1 MKTDSNFVFRVNVSN
16 DSYTTKSE
24 ASACLSRAG
33 AEAVGKVKM
42 AFRETSLTVD
52 QFLQQALTGHSFCN
66 LFDYDPNQ
74 KYWIETSAGKRY
86 QSYPVYRQGQN
97 KGCMKLNF
105 KSDRFFRGSQTVFVD
120 VDYTRFKTIPE
131 YLDCLT
137 LKPTCAYMSYS
148 DGLEK
153 DGITSRR
160 FRLVYVL
167 DRELNKMNMNIVNRY
182 LTDCIIRDTGEPMA
196 DECGTR
202 ASQYFNGVSGNGE
215 FYVTYN
221 IYSRLDFPDSL
232 PDVIVQPPSP
242 PSQQTSQPTV
252 EFDDRLLHDM
262 GTMDY
267 QTFMHYNSL
276 KYCYFYR
283 TERAEWIDGLYQ
295 MTDESYLQLW
305 WHRETITDGNH
316 RRRTLFKRACLRRLI
331 NPYVD
336 ANTLLFNMYLDFHRF
351 IDNSDHIITLDTL
364 MRRTRRVMT
373 MTYDELRDYCQYEIN
388 YWKDHRP
395 KFIMHPDAPK
405 SQAFINDITKR
416 IHYAELDLSYDRTK
430 SVQENAAALGI
441 SPATLYRYCSERY
454 IETNPGKGQTYV
466 QKRQAKKQAKID
478 KKAEFMMLYDPN
490 LSAAKNRDI
499 MQQNGLELSES
510 TVRNWAK
517 GYVSEDM
524 IAQPSPKT
532 DLDSLLNLGPIEISV
547 PKFKG
552 GWWNVWGDSQQ
563 YAEMEA
569 KWREACRS

>member
-16 DSYTTKSE
+16 DSYMTKSE

-42 AFRETSLTVD
+42 AFRECDVTVD
-52 QFLQQALTGHSFCN
+52 EFLQYALNGHSFCN

-74 KYWIETSAGKRY
+74 KYWIETSSGKRY
-86 QSYPVYRQGQN
+86 QSYPVYRQGRN

-148 DGLEK
+148 DKLEK

-160 FRLVYVL
+160 FRLVYVM

-182 LTDCIIRDTGEPMA
+182 ITDCIIRDTGEPMA

-202 ASQYFNGVSGNGE
+202 ASQYFNGVRGNDE
-215 FYVTYN
+215 YYASYN
-221 IYSRLDFPDSL
+221 IYSRLDFPDNL

-242 PSQQTSQPTV
+242 PSQQTSLPTV

-262 GTMDY
+262 CTMDY
-267 QTFMHYNSL
+267 KTFMHYNSL

-283 TERAEWIDGLYQ
+283 TERADWIDGIYQ
-295 MTDESYLQLW
+295 LTDDSYVQLW

-316 RRRTLFKRACLRRLI
+316 RRRTLFKFACLRRLM
-331 NPYVD
+331 NPNID

-351 IDNSDHIITLDTL
+351 IDNSDHIITLGTL
-364 MRRTRRVMT
+364 TRRTRRAMT
-373 MTYDELRDYCQYEIN
+373 MTYDELREYCQYEIN

-395 KFIMHPDAPK
+395 KFIMHPNAPK
-405 SQAFINDITKR
+405 SQAFINYVTKR

-430 SVQENAAALGI
+430 SVQDNAAALGI

-466 QKRQAKKQAKID
+466 QKRQAKKQDKAD
-478 KKAEFMMLYDPN
+478 KKATFMLYYDPN
-490 LSAAKNRDI
+490 LSAAKNREK
-499 MQQNGLELSES
+499 MLQYGLDVSVG
-510 TVRNWAK
+510 TIRNWGKEYA
-517 GYVSEDM
+517 M
-524 IAQPSPKT
+524 PSIPT
-532 DLDSLLNLGPIEISV
+532 SSTSTSPESSILNLGPINVTV
-547 PKFKG
+547 PSFNSS
-552 GWWNVWGDSQQ
+552 WWNSWENDPL
-563 YAEMEA
+563 YAEYEA
-569 KWREACRS
+569 KWREACRH

>member
-42 AFRETSLTVD
+42 AFREKSLTVD

-74 KYWIETSAGKRY
+74 KYWLETSAGKRY

-120 VDYTRFKTIPE
+120 IDYTRFKTIPE

-182 LTDCIIRDTGEPMA
+182 ITDCIIRDTGEPMA

-215 FYVTYN
+215 YYVTYS
-221 IYSRLDFPDSL
+221 IYSRLDFPESL
-232 PDVIVQPPSP
+232 PDVTVQPPSP
-242 PSQQTSQPTV
+242 PSQQTSLPTV

-267 QTFMHYNSL
+267 RRFMHYYSL
-276 KYCYFYR
+276 KYHYIYR
-283 TERAEWIDGLYQ
+283 TEHAEWIDGIYQ
-295 MTDESYLQLW
+295 LTDESYLQLW

-364 MRRTRRVMT
+364 TRRTRRAMT
-373 MTYDELRDYCQYEIN
+373 MTYDELKDYCKYDIN
-388 YWKDHRP
+388 YWREHRP
-395 KFIMHPDAPK
+395 KFIMHPNAPK
-405 SQAFINDITKR
+405 SQAFINFVIKR
-416 IHYAELDLSYDRTK
+416 IHYAELDNSYDRTK
-430 SVQENAAALGI
+430 SVQDNAAALGI

-466 QKRQAKKQAKID
+466 QKRQAKKQDKAD
-478 KKAEFMMLYDPN
+478 KKATFMLYYDPN
-490 LSAAKNRDI
+490 LSAAKNREK
-499 MQQNGLELSES
+499 MLQYGLNLSVG
-510 TVRNWAK
+510 TIRNWGKEYAMP
-517 GYVSEDM
+517 STP
-524 IAQPSPKT
+524 ASSTSPSPE
-532 DLDSLLNLGPIEISV
+532 SSILNLGPINVTV
-547 PKFKG
+547 PSFNSS
-552 GWWNVWGDSQQ
+552 WWNSWENDPL
-563 YAEMEA
+563 YAEYEA
-569 KWREACRS
+569 KWREACRN

>member
-1 MKTDSNFVFRVNVSN
+1 MKIDSNFVFRVNVSS

-74 KYWIETSAGKRY
+74 KYWLETSAGKRY
-86 QSYPVYRQGQN
+86 QSYPVYRQGRN

-120 VDYTRFKTIPE
+120 IDYTRFKTIPE

-148 DGLEK
+148 DKLEK

-196 DECGTR
+196 DDCGTR
-202 ASQYFNGVSGNGE
+202 ASQYFNGVSGNDE

-221 IYSRLDFPDSL
+221 IYSRLDFPESL
-232 PDVIVQPPSP
+232 PDVTVQPPSP
-242 PSQQTSQPTV
+242 PSQQTSLPTV
-252 EFDDRLLHDM
+252 EFDDHLLHDM

-276 KYCYFYR
+276 RYCYFYR
-283 TERAEWIDGLYQ
+283 TERADWTDGLYQ
-295 MTDESYLQLW
+295 LTDESYLQLW
-305 WHRETITDGNH
+305 WPRERITDGNH
-316 RRRTLFKRACLRRLI
+316 RRRTLLKSACLRRLI

-364 MRRTRRVMT
+364 TRRTKRAMLMT
-373 MTYDELRDYCQYEIN
+373 DEELRGYCQYEID
-388 YWKDHRP
+388 YWKKHRP
-395 KFIMHPDAPK
+395 KFIMHPNAPK
-405 SQAFINDITKR
+405 SQAFINFVIKR
-416 IHYAELDLSYDRTK
+416 IHYAELDLSYDRTR
-430 SVQENAAALGI
+430 SVQDNAAALGI
-441 SPATLYRYCSERY
+441 SLATLYRYCSDRY

-466 QKRQAKKQAKID
+466 QKRQAKKQAKAD
-478 KKAEFMMLYDPN
+478 KKATFMLYYDPN
-490 LSAAKNRDI
+490 LSAAKNREK
-499 MQQNGLELSES
+499 MLQYGLNLSVG
-510 TVRNWAK
+510 TIRNWGKEYAMP
-517 GYVSEDM
+517 S
-524 IAQPSPKT
+524 IPTSSAFPSPESSI
-532 DLDSLLNLGPIEISV
+532 LDLGPINVTV
-547 PKFKG
+547 PSFNNSC
-552 GWWNVWGDSQQ
+552 WNSWENDPL
-563 YAEMEA
+563 YAEYEA
-569 KWREACRS
+569 KWREACRR

>member
-1 MKTDSNFVFRVNVSN
+1 MYTDKNFVFSVNVSRDN
-16 DSYTTKSE
+16 YANKSE
-24 ASACLSRAG
+24 ASACLSLAG
-33 AEAVGKVKM
+33 AKAVGKVKM

-74 KYWIETSAGKRY
+74 KYWIETSGGKRY
-86 QSYPVYRQGQN
+86 QSYPVYRQGRN

-120 VDYTRFKTIPE
+120 IDYTRFKTIPE

-215 FYVTYN
+215 YYVTYN
-221 IYSRLDFPDSL
+221 IFSRLDFPDSL
-232 PDVIVQPPSP
+232 PDVSAQPPTS
-242 PSQQTSQPTV
+242 PSQQTEQPGV
-252 EFDDRLLHDM
+252 KFDERLLHDM

-267 QTFMHYNSL
+267 EKFMRHNSRR
-276 KYCYFYR
+276 YSYFYR
-283 TERAEWIDGLYQ
+283 TERAEWIDGIYQ
-295 MTDESYLQLW
+295 LTDDDYIQLW
-305 WHRETITDGNH
+305 WHRERITDGNH
-316 RRRTLFKRACLRRLI
+316 RRRTLFKFACLRRLI

-364 MRRTRRVMT
+364 MRR
-373 MTYDELRDYCQYEIN
+373 
-388 YWKDHRP
+388 HRP
-395 KFIMHPDAPK
+395 KFIMHPNAPK

-430 SVQENAAALGI
+430 SVQENAAVLGI
-441 SPATLYRYCSERY
+441 SPATLYRYCSDRY

-466 QKRQAKKQAKID
+466 QKRQAKKQAKAD
-478 KKAEFMMLYDPN
+478 KKATFMLYYDPN
-490 LSAAKNRDI
+490 LSAAKNREK
-499 MQQNGLELSES
+499 MLQYGLDVSVG
-510 TVRNWAK
+510 TIRNWGKEYAMP
-517 GYVSEDM
+517 STPTSSTS
-524 IAQPSPKT
+524 PSPE
-532 DLDSLLNLGPIEISV
+532 SSILNLGPINFTV
-547 PKFKG
+547 PSFNSS
-552 GWWNVWGDSQQ
+552 WWNSWESDPL
-563 YAEMEA
+563 YAEYEA
-569 KWREACRS
+569 KWREACRR

>member
-1 MKTDSNFVFRVNVSN
+1 MEVKRDFVFRVNVSN
-16 DSYTTKSE
+16 DSYMTKSE

-52 QFLQQALTGHSFCN
+52 QFLQQALSGHSFCN

-74 KYWIETSAGKRY
+74 KYWIETSGGKRY
-86 QSYPVYRQGQN
+86 QSYPVYRQGRN

-120 VDYTRFKTIPE
+120 IDYTRFKTIPE

-160 FRLVYVL
+160 FRLVYVM

-182 LTDCIIRDTGEPMA
+182 ITDCIIRDTGEPMA

-202 ASQYFNGVSGNGE
+202 ASQYFNGVSGNAE
-215 FYVTYN
+215 CYASYN
-221 IYSRLDFPDSL
+221 IYSRLDFPESL
-232 PDVIVQPPSP
+232 PDVTVQPPSP
-242 PSQQTSQPTV
+242 PSQQTALPTV
-252 EFDDRLLHDM
+252 EFDDHLLHDM

-276 KYCYFYR
+276 RYCYFYR

-295 MTDESYLQLW
+295 LTDESYLQLW

-364 MRRTRRVMT
+364 TRRTRRAMT

-388 YWKDHRP
+388 YWKKHRP
-395 KFIMHPDAPK
+395 KFIMHPNAPK
-405 SQAFINDITKR
+405 SQAFINFVTKR

-430 SVQENAAALGI
+430 SVQDNAVALGI
-441 SPATLYRYCSERY
+441 SPATLYRYCSDRY

-466 QKRQAKKQAKID
+466 QKRQAKKQDKAD
-478 KKAEFMMLYDPN
+478 KKATFMLYYDPN
-490 LSAAKNRDI
+490 LSAAKNREK
-499 MQQNGLELSES
+499 MLQYGLNLSVG
-510 TVRNWAK
+510 TIRNWGKEYAMP
-517 GYVSEDM
+517 S
-524 IAQPSPKT
+524 IPTSSTSPSPE
-532 DLDSLLNLGPIEISV
+532 SSILNLGPINVTV
-547 PKFKG
+547 PSFNSS
-552 GWWNVWGDSQQ
+552 WWNSWESDPL
-563 YAEMEA
+563 YAEYEA
-569 KWREACRS
+569 KWREACRR

>member
-1 MKTDSNFVFRVNVSN
+1 MEIKRDFVFRVNVSN

-52 QFLQQALTGHSFCN
+52 QFLQQALSGHSFCN

-74 KYWIETSAGKRY
+74 KYWIETSGGKRY
-86 QSYPVYRQGQN
+86 QSYPVYRQGRN

-120 VDYTRFKTIPE
+120 IDYTRFKTIPE

-148 DGLEK
+148 DKLEK

-182 LTDCIIRDTGEPMA
+182 ITDCIIRDTGEPMA

-215 FYVTYN
+215 YYVTYN
-221 IYSRLDFPDSL
+221 IFSRLDFPDSL

-242 PSQQTSQPTV
+242 PSRQTALPTV

-283 TERAEWIDGLYQ
+283 TERADWTDGLYQ
-295 MTDESYLQLW
+295 LTDEGYLQLW

-316 RRRTLFKRACLRRLI
+316 RRRTLFKRTCLRRLI

-364 MRRTRRVMT
+364 TRRTRRAMT

-388 YWKDHRP
+388 YWKKHRP
-395 KFIMHPDAPK
+395 KFIMHPKAPK
-405 SQAFINDITKR
+405 SQAFINYVTKR
-416 IHYAELDLSYDRTK
+416 IHYAELDNSYDRTK
-430 SVQENAAALGI
+430 SVQDNAVALGI
-441 SPATLYRYCSERY
+441 SPATLYRYCRDKY

-466 QKRQAKKQAKID
+466 QKRQAKKQDKAD
-478 KKAEFMMLYDPN
+478 KKATFMLYYDPN
-490 LSAAKNRDI
+490 LSAAKNREK
-499 MQQNGLELSES
+499 MLQYGLDVSVG
-510 TVRNWAK
+510 TIRNWGKEYAMP
-517 GYVSEDM
+517 STPTSSTS
-524 IAQPSPKT
+524 PSPE
-532 DLDSLLNLGPIEISV
+532 SSILNLGPINFTV
-547 PKFKG
+547 PSFNSS
-552 GWWNVWGDSQQ
+552 WWNSWENDPL
-563 YAEMEA
+563 YAEYEA
-569 KWREACRS
+569 KWREACRR